1 MSIPNNYKCEGQ
13 MSIFDLLSQD
23 SWSGKTSPEPLA
35 QTKVR
40 TSDACLKKFAELRIK
55 PPLYLSLGG
64 QVVNEWMHHGRWV
77 ERCLAFT

>member
-23 SWSGKTSPEPLA
+23 SWFGKTSPEPLA
-35 QTKVR
+35 QTKAM
-40 TSDACLKKFAELRIK
+40 TSDAYLKKFAELRIK
-55 PPLYLSLGG
+55 PPMYLFLGG
-64 QVVNEWMHHGRWV
+64 EVVNKRLHHGRLV